1 METYKKNLKVYEIQV
16 NASEKENLE
25 KIEKLVFKILKDG
38 KSMVIIS
45 LVD

>member
-1 METYKKNLKVYEIQV
+1 MKTYEKDLKVYEIQI
-16 NASEKENLE
+16 NANEKENLE
-25 KIEKLVFKILKDG
+25 KTEKLIFKILKDG